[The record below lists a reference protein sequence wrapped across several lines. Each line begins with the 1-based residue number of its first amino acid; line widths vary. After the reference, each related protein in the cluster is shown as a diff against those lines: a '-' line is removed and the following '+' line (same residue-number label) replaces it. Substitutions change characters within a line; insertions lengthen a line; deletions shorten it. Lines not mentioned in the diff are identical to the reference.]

1 MSIFKNRS
9 FKIQFADEFSLASNF
24 WCLLFDYF
32 GLVGVFFFGGG
43 GRGGLYLINLHLA
56 KECFL
61 GKN

>member
-32 GLVGVFFFGGG
+32 GFGGFFWG
-43 GRGGLYLINLHLA
+43 GGIGGGLYLINLHLA

>member
-32 GLVGVFFFGGG
+32 GFWGGG
-43 GRGGLYLINLHLA
+43 VWGGDRGGLYLINLHLA

>member
-32 GLVGVFFFGGG
+32 GFGVFFGGG
-43 GRGGLYLINLHLA
+43 GDRGGLYLINLHLA

>member
-32 GLVGVFFFGGG
+32 GFGGG
-43 GRGGLYLINLHLA
+43 DRGGGSLFNQSPS
-56 KECFL
+56 CQRMFSW
-61 GKN
+61 

>member
-32 GLVGVFFFGGG
+32 GFGGVFWGGG
-43 GRGGLYLINLHLA
+43 GIGGSLFNQSPS
-56 KECFL
+56 CQRMFSW
-61 GKN
+61 

>member
-32 GLVGVFFFGGG
+32 GFWGGG
-43 GRGGLYLINLHLA
+43 LGGGI
-56 KECFL
+56 
-61 GKN
+61 GGVSI

>member
-32 GLVGVFFFGGG
+32 GFWGGLGGG
-43 GRGGLYLINLHLA
+43 IGGVSI
-56 KECFL
+56 
-61 GKN
+61 

>member
-32 GLVGVFFFGGG
+32 GFGGVFWGGG
-43 GRGGLYLINLHLA
+43 DRGGLYLINLHLA
-56 KECFL
+56 KERFL